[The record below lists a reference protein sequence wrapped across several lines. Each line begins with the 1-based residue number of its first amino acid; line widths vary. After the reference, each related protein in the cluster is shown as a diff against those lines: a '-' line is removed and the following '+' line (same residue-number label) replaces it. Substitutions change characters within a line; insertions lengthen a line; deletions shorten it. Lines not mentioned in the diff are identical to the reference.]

1 MYVCVCVGGSELRQE
16 GQVSEYNF
24 HILKAMRK
32 EMIGKMKINLI
43 FKIERKQKK
52 KWKNISDIT
61 F

>member
-1 MYVCVCVGGSELRQE
+1 MYVCVCVGGSQLRQE

-52 KWKNISDIT
+52 MEKH